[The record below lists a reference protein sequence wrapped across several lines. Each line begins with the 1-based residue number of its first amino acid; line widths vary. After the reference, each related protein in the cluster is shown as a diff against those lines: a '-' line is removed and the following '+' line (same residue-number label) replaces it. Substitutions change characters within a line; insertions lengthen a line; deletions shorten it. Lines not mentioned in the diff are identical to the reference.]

1 MDSQRPIK
9 GDILIVDDKPENL
22 RVLSAM
28 LNEQGYKVR
37 AAINGA
43 LALRAAQ
50 STPPDL
56 VLLDILMPEMDGYEV
71 CRRLKQDQNT
81 SEVPVIFLSALDET
95 LDKVKAF
102 QAGGLDYITKPFRLE
117 EVLARIQ
124 TQLNLRLAQVAVR
137 QLNQELEARVQRRTA
152 QLEAANQQ
160 LVAEIQE
167 RQQVE
172 EELRQMILHDRL
184 TGLPNRTFFLQQM
197 QRLIDRTDA
206 DHRFALLFLDCDGFK
221 VVNDSLGHL
230 VGDQLLI
237 AIARRLES
245 CLTPGQIL
253 IRLGGDEFLCLMETV
268 DSVETATELAN
279 RILQSYIA
287 PFCIEQQ
294 EMFLNVSIGIVTGGT
309 NYHQP
314 EHVLRDAD
322 IAMYRAKGLGKGMY
336 QVFSPEMYT
345 QALARLQLENALRQA
360 VERQEL
366 VLYYQPIVAIVTGQI
381 VSFEVLL
388 RWQHPENG
396 MISPDKFIPI
406 AEETGLIIPIGQW
419 VLQTACLQLHHW
431 QQIQPSLHLSVN
443 LSIRQLSHPRL
454 LAEIDC
460 LPLDQIA
467 PGSFT
472 LELTE
477 SMMMQNAES
486 AIATLNQLKARS
498 IQLSIDDFGQGYS
511 SLSYLHDFPV
521 DLLKIDR
528 AFISGTDQNPD
539 KEIARQEIVKTIID
553 LAHNLGVSVV
563 AEGVET
569 ETQCDRLLQLG
580 CEFGQGYFFSQP
592 VDEKTATAM
601 IVSANPE
608 YDFPTQSQSTV

>member
-1 MDSQRPIK
+1 MDSQPLLK

-28 LNEQGYKVR
+28 LSEQGYKVR
-37 AAINGA
+37 AAISGA
-43 LALRAAQ
+43 VALRAAQ
-50 STPPDL
+50 ATPPDL

-71 CRRLKQDQNT
+71 CRRLKQVEATNP
-81 SEVPVIFLSALDET
+81 VPVIFLSALDET

-102 QAGGLDYITKPFRLE
+102 EAGGLDYITKPFRLE

-124 TQLNLRLAQVAVR
+124 TQLNLRLAQVEIR
-137 QLNQELEARVQRRTA
+137 QLNLELEARVQQRTA

-160 LVAEIQE
+160 LMAEIQE

-172 EELRQMILHDRL
+172 AQLRQLVLHDRL
-184 TGLPNRTFFLQQM
+184 TGLPNRAFFLQRM
-197 QRLIDRTDA
+197 QALLDRAESDQP
-206 DHRFALLFLDCDGFK
+206 FALLFLDCDGFK

-237 AIARRLES
+237 AIARRLEA
-245 CLTPGQIL
+245 CLAPGQML

-268 DSVETATELAN
+268 ASVETATDLAN
-279 RILQSYIA
+279 QILEAYTT
-287 PFCIEQQ
+287 PFWVEQQ
-294 EMFLNVSIGIVTGGT
+294 EMFLNVSIGIVTGGA
-309 NYHQP
+309 NYQQP

-345 QALARLQLENALRQA
+345 QALARLQLDNALRQA
-360 VERQEL
+360 VDRQEL
-366 VLYYQPIVAIVTGQI
+366 LLYYQPIVAIATGQI
-381 VSFEVLL
+381 VGFEALL
-388 RWQHPENG
+388 RWQHPDNG
-396 MISPDKFIPI
+396 MISPAQFIPI

-419 VLQTACLQLHHW
+419 VLQTACKQLRTW

-443 LSIRQLSHPRL
+443 LSIKQLSHPRF
-454 LAEIDC
+454 LAEIDR
-460 LPLDQIA
+460 LPLDQIH
-467 PGSFT
+467 PGSLT

-477 SMMMQNAES
+477 SMMMQNVEP
-486 AIATLNQLKARS
+486 AIATLNQLRARS
-498 IQLSIDDFGQGYS
+498 LRLSIDDFGQGYS

-521 DLLKIDR
+521 DLIKIDR
-528 AFISGTDQNPD
+528 AFISGTDQNPRQ
-539 KEIARQEIVKTIID
+539 EIARMEIVKTIID

-569 ETQCDRLLQLG
+569 EAQRDRLCQLG
-580 CEFGQGYFFSQP
+580 CEFGQGYFFSRP
-592 VDEKTATAM
+592 VDADTGTAM
-601 IVSANPE
+601 ITATKPE
-608 YDFPTQSQSTV
+608 NYFPALT